1 MEVRLPVGFI
11 FRHLQS
17 AGLSADIPKMETGE
31 KMDLHA
37 SAVARSRGYVAWCL
51 LAAWVLS
58 SAAVLYQHMADNPP
72 GLCRAGGAA
81 VR

>member
-1 MEVRLPVGFI
+1 MEVRFPVGFI
-11 FRHLQS
+11 CRHLQG

-31 KMDLHA
+31 KTGSPA
-37 SAVARSRGYVAWCL
+37 STVARSRGYVAWCL

-58 SAAVLYQHMADNPP
+58 SAAVLYLHMADNPP
-72 GLCRAGGAA
+72 GLCRTGGAA